1 MTWNSSWNQS
11 NKTGKRKKKK
21 QNKQMGKGN
30 LYGVQQGVGAV
41 TNCPF
46 PKQNGK
52 KKKKGNKRKVGLR
65 NAFNAMHPDH
75 LALPRAVGGYTV
87 TRTTDVFKIN
97 ERFALFGC
105 FKAPR
110 ENFNDGAWST
120 IIGVV
125 PPVDGMAKPIGGDL
139 NATFLL
145 STALRQ
151 ESLLDATMVPAAFT
165 IQVMNP
171 TALQTTHG
179 ITYIGR
185 SKTVLGLQGDT
196 RTWEEL
202 SGLLVNYSAPR
213 LCSAGKLALRG
224 VQVDAIPNN
233 MSVLSDFVPRT
244 VPKTTD
250 TEYTASWTSSSSAAS
265 PVVQADL
272 AGFAP
277 IFISNP
283 NHTELQVIVTIEWR
297 MRFDPLNPAYA
308 GHTVHPPASEST
320 WAEMIR
326 VADSL
331 GNGVRDI
338 ADITADIGMAA
349 RVAGGILAA

>member
-11 NKTGKRKKKK
+11 NKAGKRKKKK

-30 LYGVQQGVGAV
+30 LYGIKQGVGSV
-41 TNCPF
+41 TNNPF
-46 PKQNGK
+46 PKQNGN
-52 KKKKGNKRKVGLR
+52 KKKKGKRKTGLR
-65 NAFNAMHPDH
+65 NAFNAMHSDH

-87 TRTTDVFKIN
+87 TRTTDVFTIN
-97 ERFALFGC
+97 NRFALFGC

-110 ENFNDGAWST
+110 ENFGDGAWST
-120 IIGVV
+120 IIGVR
-125 PPVDGMAKPIGGDL
+125 PALGGYTKPIGDDL

-151 ESLLDATMVPAAFT
+151 ESLLDATMVPAAIT
-165 IQVMNP
+165 VQVMNP
-171 TALQTTHG
+171 GALQSTSG

-244 VPKTTD
+244 VPKTSD
-250 TEYTASWTSSSSAAS
+250 TEYTASWTSSSSAAT
-265 PVVQADL
+265 PTVQADL

-283 NHTELQVIVTIEWR
+283 DSTELQVIVTVEWR
-297 MRFDPLNPAYA
+297 MRFDPLNPAYS

-320 WAEMIR
+320 WSEMIR
-326 VADSL
+326 IADSL

-349 RVAGGILAA
+349 RVAGVIAA